1 MKRRASVTVKG
12 RRERPTTVTPTRAAP
27 DSPIKPAICYL
38 LVRGVNIFIT
48 IPFFFAFFPQLPSFF
63 NKQSSAPAI
72 TPSEATLAFQYELP
86 GFNYFSQALDCNR
99 NVE

>member
-48 IPFFFAFFPQLPSFF
+48 IPFFLHFFLNFLLF
-63 NKQSSAPAI
+63 LTNK
-72 TPSEATLAFQYELP
+72 
-86 GFNYFSQALDCNR
+86 ALR
-99 NVE
+99 LR